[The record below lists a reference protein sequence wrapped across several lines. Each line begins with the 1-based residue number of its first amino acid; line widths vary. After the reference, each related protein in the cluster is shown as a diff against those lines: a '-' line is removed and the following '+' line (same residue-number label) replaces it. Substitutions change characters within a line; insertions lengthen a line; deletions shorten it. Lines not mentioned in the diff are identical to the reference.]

1 MSAQNTKVAQTVGAW
16 VPDWEIKSYG
26 LAVFVESIARK
37 SELARLGF
45 ANHDMSGSGWVRV
58 GTAKIE
64 VELVPPDSLAAEELR
79 SLNKQLDELREVHR
93 QAQQA
98 ILDRIS
104 KLQAL
109 PFDGAV
115 S

>member
-1 MSAQNTKVAQTVGAW
+1 MSAQNLKVAQTVDAW
-16 VPDWEIKSYG
+16 VPNWRIETYG
-26 LAVFVESIARK
+26 LAEFVRSIA
-37 SELARLGF
+37 SESAPSNLSF
-45 ANHDMSGSGWVRV
+45 SNHDMSGSGWVRV